1 MIALVAKWLHNQ
13 WAKWMS
19 EGKILQFGRSIDR
32 SIRRRDNLG
41 TYPLLCLEVGSSV
54 REPEHLI
61 ITLIAAAKHIL
72 KRHPRWCGSR
82 VSIPGSGSGGGLHRE
97 GGGGWRS
104 SKNPRSIDRSIPFR
118 CVLSLSLS
126 CSCRDARRGSAGDAG
141 LRRRDRRLVVEEEER
156 CGGGRLLVVVH
167 EDKRGREWG
176 AVVWVGMVYEWKRL
190 KRERCGVQAGVPHV
204 GHRHNR
210 PHEPNRN
217 GTVLLSGLLIGELNL
232 QIYF

>member
-1 MIALVAKWLHNQ
+1 
-13 WAKWMS
+13 MS

-141 LRRRDRRLVVEEEER
+141 FRRRDRRLVVEEEER
-156 CGGGRLLVVVH
+156 CGGGSLLEAREVM
-167 EDKRGREWG
+167 RGSCVG
-176 AVVWVGMVYEWKRL
+176 GYGVWMETPEEGEVR
-190 KRERCGVQAGVPHV
+190 RAGRRSSRGP
-204 GHRHNR
+204 
-210 PHEPNRN
+210 P
-217 GTVLLSGLLIGELNL
+217 T
-232 QIYF
+232 